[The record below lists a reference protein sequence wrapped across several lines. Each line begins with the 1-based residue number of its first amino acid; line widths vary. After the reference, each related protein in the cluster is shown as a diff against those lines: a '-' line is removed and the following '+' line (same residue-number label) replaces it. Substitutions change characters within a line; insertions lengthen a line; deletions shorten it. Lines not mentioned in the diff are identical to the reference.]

1 MLMIVFQLFFL
12 NGGVGV
18 WLKRRTQKSF
28 KLNTTV
34 FFQDFQP

>member
-1 MLMIVFQLFFL
+1 MLMIVFQLL
-12 NGGVGV
+12 NGVVGV

-28 KLNTTV
+28 KFNTTV

>member
-1 MLMIVFQLFFL
+1 MLMIVFQLL

-28 KLNTTV
+28 KLNTSV